1 MGVVR
6 VPYITF
12 YHRKWLAVTMSLSCT
27 VSQTYQLFRLC
38 DGMSS
43 STVSIYLVTNYNKKI
58 YSHIWFPI
66 HLQANAS

>member
-38 DGMSS
+38 DGMWS
-43 STVSIYLVTNYNKKI
+43 STVSILGYKLQQKNLQPYMI
-58 YSHIWFPI
+58 SH
-66 HLQANAS
+66 SSVSKC